1 MWDTDIQIAF
11 VGSFLTK
18 ITLTGKEQA
27 AGKFL
32 FSIKY
37 SKVTIVSYGAYAPSK
52 HEVHKF
58 YLIAKYS

>member
-1 MWDTDIQIAF
+1 MWDTDIQIGF

-27 AGKFL
+27 AGKFS

-37 SKVTIVSYGAYAPSK
+37 SKVSYGAYAPSK